1 MNLKKTIK
9 LKTLLSALLVSF
21 LTLTLLGVI
30 THVTDV
36 HLTLGDQLLD
46 LNRDKTQS
54 ANAVT
59 SVVTYFRGLDTLG
72 EVTILFLSIFG
83 IGIGINRS
91 DQMHTILH
99 YDNPLLKIGA
109 KVLFPV
115 IILFGAYIILH
126 GHLSPGGG
134 FQGGVVIASA
144 FLLMF
149 LAEGDAYDLDHRIMT
164 LFESLSGAGFVLVG
178 LLGAALGGL
187 FLSNPL
193 PLGTLG
199 RLFSGGI
206 LPVIYL
212 FVGLKVASEITLL
225 IEYFIRTRDAR
236 DA

>member
-1 MNLKKTIK
+1 MNLKKTIR
-9 LKTLLSALLVSF
+9 LKTLLSTLMVSF
-21 LTLTLLGVI
+21 LTITLLGILAQVSGE
-30 THVTDV
+30 HA
-36 HLTLGDQLLD
+36 TLGNRLLS
-46 LNRDKTQS
+46 LNHNLTQS

-83 IGIGINRS
+83 VGIGINRS
-91 DQMHTILH
+91 EHLHTILH
-99 YDNPLLKIGA
+99 YDNALLKMGA
-109 KVLFPV
+109 RVLFPV
-115 IILFGAYIILH
+115 IILFGFYIIFH

-149 LAEGDAYDLDHRIMT
+149 LAEGDAYALDHKILT
-164 LFESLSGAGFVLVG
+164 LVEAFSGVGFVLLG
-178 LLGAALGGL
+178 LLGVLLGGL

-199 RLFSGGI
+199 QLFSGGV
-206 LPVIYL
+206 LPIIYL
-212 FVGLKVASEITLL
+212 FVGLKVAAEITVL
-225 IEYFIRTRDAR
+225 IEYFIRTHDAR

>member
-1 MNLKKTIK
+1 MNLKKTVR
-9 LKTLLSALLVSF
+9 LQTVLSALMVSS
-21 LTLTLLGVI
+21 LTIALLGVI
-30 THVTDV
+30 V
-36 HLTLGDQLLD
+36 HIVPVQPTLGSHLLE
-46 LNRDKTQS
+46 LNRAQTQS

-83 IGIGINRS
+83 IGIGIDRS
-91 DQMHTILH
+91 DRMRTILH
-99 YDNPLLKIGA
+99 YDNSLLKIGA
-109 KVLFPV
+109 RVLFPV
-115 IILFGAYIILH
+115 MILFGAYIILH

-149 LAEGDAYDLDHRIMT
+149 LAEGDAYDLDHRIMS
-164 LFESLSGAGFVLVG
+164 LFEALSGAGFVL
-178 LLGAALGGL
+178 LGVLGVFLGGL

-193 PLGTLG
+193 PLGRIG
-199 RLFSGGI
+199 ALFSGGAI
-206 LPVIYL
+206 GVIYL

-225 IEYFIRTRDAR
+225 IEYFIRTNDAR